1 MEIENK
7 KSVIS
12 SWVNLYADSMFSYAL
27 YRTSGKE
34 TAEDLVQETFMAA
47 IQGFEK
53 YEGLSNPK
61 TWLFSILNHKI
72 LDYHRNNYRNKTNTE
87 NPDSEWFFN
96 DAGKWKTEER
106 PAPWNDDT
114 GNLLDDEDFNDVLQK
129 CMKKLPSSW
138 YSVIQL
144 KYMQEKKGEQ
154 ICQELGIAPTNLW
167 QILHR
172 AKLELRKCIETN
184 WFNKTEGIKNDR

>member
-1 MEIENK
+1 MEPESK

-12 SWVNLYADSMFSYAL
+12 EWVNLYTDSMFSYAL
-27 YRTSGKE
+27 FRTSSKE

-72 LDYHRNNYRNKTNTE
+72 IDYHRNNYRHQDIFE
-87 NPDSEWFFN
+87 NRDKDWFFN
-96 DAGKWKTEER
+96 DKEKWKTEER
-106 PAPWNDDT
+106 PGDWIGANE
-114 GNLLDDEDFNDVLQK
+114 NLLDDEGFNDVLQK
-129 CMKKLPSSW
+129 CLKNLPSSW
-138 YSVIQL
+138 FSIIQL
-144 KYMQEKKGEQ
+144 KYMQGKKAEQ
-154 ICQELGIAPTNLW
+154 ICQELSISNTNLW

-172 AKLELRKCIETN
+172 AKLQLRKCIETG
-184 WFNKTEGIKNDR
+184 WFKN